1 MENKDLIKSG
11 NDIADILI
19 TYLGKDALGS
29 DFLKNYL
36 SNTSSQNNTSQNQQK
51 VLAHLVETSHAIE
64 DEAKKISTTAMQN
77 NGRLREIYSEI
88 DRLRTSV
95 ENIEREH
102 HRYAEQFKTVLTQ
115 IKEINTLVD
124 SIKNISSQTNLLSFN
139 ASIEAARAGVAGKG
153 FRIIANEVKKL
164 SDDTDKTSETI
175 KAKVEDLSRS
185 IAGLEKETVQNS
197 NDLSKLATEADST
210 LEKFNDTLKTNSEN
224 NTVVSDIGNYI
235 ERNLSE
241 INDVVNSVEAIDK
254 ENQKTME
261 NFARCASENSMLF
274 NDLYSFAYQIKAIFK
289 DLK

>member
-261 NFARCASENSMLF
+261 NFARCASENAMLF

-289 DLK
+289 DLR